1 MSTKK
6 NQTKKKIVKKTAAP
20 HKAKQQ
26 RAVDP
31 FAERESANY
40 ANPLPSREFILSV
53 MAEQGVPVPLD
64 QLYKLVGI
72 KKTEQEIFGRRLSA
86 MERDGQIIQNRKG
99 ALCIAEK
106 VHLLAGKVQG
116 HADGFGF
123 FIPDGE
129 GDDLFLSPR
138 EMAQVMHGDRVM
150 VRPAGLDRRGRPE
163 GRIVEVLERSTKTLV
178 GRVISSHGVTIV
190 AAEDKRVNQ
199 DILIPYH
206 LDMGAKDGQ
215 VVMVELTE
223 QPSAHAKPVG
233 KVIEVLGNYADSG
246 MEIEIALRKHQLPH
260 VFAAAAIKQAEKY
273 PKQVRAADWKGR
285 IDLRELP
292 LITIDGETAR
302 DFDDAVYCEPQG
314 KGWRLVVA
322 IADVSFYVKPGD
334 ALDHDAYERGN
345 SVYFP
350 RRVIPMLPEALSNGL
365 CSLNPDVER
374 LCMICDMQISATGQ
388 VKQYKFYPSVMRS
401 KARMTY
407 TKVFEMI
414 SHPEGDLAKEYAW
427 LQPHVQ
433 HLYSLYKL
441 MLSAREKRGAIE
453 FDSSETLMVFN
464 DNGKIDR
471 IEATSRNEA
480 HRLIEECM
488 LAANV
493 CAADFLKSSEH
504 PALYRIH
511 DGPTPEKLEALRTFM
526 GEFGFGVGGGDAP
539 HAKDYGKLLALIK
552 GRPDEQ
558 LLQTVL
564 LRSMQQAV
572 YSPDNIGHF
581 GLAYESYAHFTS
593 PIRRYP
599 DLLIHRAIKAVLNGE
614 HYKAGDWQELGK
626 HCSMTERRA
635 DDATRDVEAWLK
647 CYYMQDKLGEE
658 FDGTVAGV
666 SSFGLF
672 VALDGVYVEGLL
684 HVTELGNDY
693 FNYDKAR
700 HEMLGERTGVRYRL
714 GDRLRVKVSRVDL
727 ETSKIDFVLVA
738 RESELLR
745 QAGEGEAGAGE
756 SSAAEVQ
763 RSSSRK
769 PGGSRTAS
777 AKVQV
782 EKTPTSKSVAVRK
795 PATVSDAKL
804 SPQAAEKPRAR
815 RTAAST
821 ASPEPAAKPVAKG
834 AVKPVSKAASKAQA
848 QVVAKAET
856 KPTVKVAVR
865 PDTKAAAKPVAKV
878 AEKPATKVAG
888 RSANK
893 AAGKPP
899 KAKSG
904 KSTAKVTTKEKKA
917 S

>member
-1 MSTKK
+1 MKK
-6 NQTKKKIVKKTAAP
+6 DALVKKPRGARAA
-20 HKAKQQ
+20 
-26 RAVDP
+26 DP
-31 FAERESANY
+31 FANREAENY
-40 ANPLPSREFILSV
+40 ANPLPSRELILSV
-53 MAEQGVPVPLD
+53 MAEQGVPVNVD

-72 KKTEQEIFGRRLSA
+72 KKSEQEIFSRRLSA

-106 VHLLAGKVQG
+106 INLLAGKVQG
-116 HADGFGF
+116 HPDGFGF
-123 FIPDGE
+123 FIPDGD

-138 EMAQVMHGDRVM
+138 EMSQVMHGDRVM
-150 VRPAGLDRRGRPE
+150 VRPAGQDRRGRPE
-163 GRIVEVLERSTKTLV
+163 GKIVEVLERSTKTLV

-215 VVMVELTE
+215 VVTVELTE
-223 QPSAHAKPVG
+223 QPSPHAKPVG
-233 KVIEVLGNYADSG
+233 KVIEILGNYADSG
-246 MEIEIALRKHQLPH
+246 MEIEIALRKHQLPYE
-260 VFAAAAIKQAEKY
+260 FSAAAVKQAKKY
-273 PKQVRAADWKGR
+273 PKLVQEEDWKGR

-292 LITIDGETAR
+292 LVTIDGETAR
-302 DFDDAVYCEPQG
+302 DFDDAVFCEPQG

-322 IADVSFYVKPGD
+322 IADVSFYVQPGD
-334 ALDHDAYERGN
+334 ALDKDAYDRGN

-374 LCMICDMQISATGQ
+374 LCMICDMQISNTGQ

-407 TKVFEMI
+407 TKVFDMI
-414 SHPEGDLAKEYAW
+414 ANPSGENAREYAW
-427 LQPHVQ
+427 LVPHVQ
-433 HLYSLYKL
+433 HLYSLYKI
-441 MLSAREKRGAIE
+441 MLTAREQRGAIE
-453 FDSSETLMVFN
+453 FESSETLMVFN
-464 DNGKIDR
+464 ENGKIDR

-493 CAADFLKSSEH
+493 CASDFLKTNEH

-526 GEFGFGVGGGDAP
+526 GEFGFGVSGGDTP

-552 GRPDEQ
+552 GRPDEH

-581 GLAYESYAHFTS
+581 GLAYESYTHFTS

-599 DLLIHRAIKAVLNGE
+599 DLLIHRAIKAVLTGDR
-614 HYKAGDWQELGK
+614 YKAGDWLELGK

-647 CYYMQDKLGEE
+647 CYYMQDKIGEV

-666 SSFGLF
+666 TSFGLF
-672 VALDGVYVEGLL
+672 IALDNVYVEGLL

-727 ETSKIDFVLVA
+727 ETSKIDFMLVPKDK
-738 RESELLR
+738 EDGSV
-745 QAGEGEAGAGE
+745 E
-756 SSAAEVQ
+756 SSEPALT
-763 RSSSRK
+763 SSR
-769 PGGSRTAS
+769 PARGGSRAANAKASPAKATGSKRALAQPVAAKHVVAEAPAVAKRSVIKKPTA
-777 AKVQV
+777 
-782 EKTPTSKSVAVRK
+782 EKAAPE
-795 PATVSDAKL
+795 KL
-804 SPQAAEKPRAR
+804 AGDQLAAETTSAIKPRAR
-815 RTAAST
+815 RSAAR
-821 ASPEPAAKPVAKG
+821 APGK
-834 AVKPVSKAASKAQA
+834 
-848 QVVAKAET
+848 
-856 KPTVKVAVR
+856 
-865 PDTKAAAKPVAKV
+865 
-878 AEKPATKVAG
+878 KPASRPA
-888 RSANK
+888 RS
-893 AAGKPP
+893 
-899 KAKSG
+899 SG
-904 KSTAKVTTKEKKA
+904 KTNTKVTTRVKKA